1 MFDGI
6 MRDVGG
12 FWYRSFG
19 KYWMMFFDIVENI
32 KDLIMEKIGFI
43 EKWDLCY
50 VMFRECDM

>member
-50 VMFRECDM
+50 VMFRGCDM